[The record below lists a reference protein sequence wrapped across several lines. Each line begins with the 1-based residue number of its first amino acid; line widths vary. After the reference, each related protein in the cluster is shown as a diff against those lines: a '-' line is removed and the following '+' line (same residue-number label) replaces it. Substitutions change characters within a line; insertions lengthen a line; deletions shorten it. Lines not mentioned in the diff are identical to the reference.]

1 MTRTYQVPDISCGH
15 CRDSIESTLAEVD
28 GVTRV
33 EVDIDS
39 REVHVDGS
47 VDDETVVGTLDE
59 IGYAVQR

>member
-15 CRDSIESTLAEVD
+15 CRDSIESTLTEVD

-39 REVHVDGS
+39 REVHVEGS
-47 VDDETVVGTLDE
+47 VDDETVVGALDE